1 MNHDVHPSTDEPNE
15 GTEELAPAVA
25 ALAGPRPDE
34 PTLNGKGDRLR
45 DDHSP
50 ERPRRPDD
58 LSFPDPPSATRLN
71 RLAVTMAAAV
81 VSVMLLVIAF
91 AVGGSGDEDAQAR
104 ERDATSS
111 RVRQGGRQGTF
122 YDRPLRGDTLY
133 SAVDPVTGLSEEEMA
148 MAELA
153 TAGFD
158 VSESGTLVQEDGALI
173 PPPYGRPPHGS
184 PAGPSPYGTSGAYQ
198 SGGYGDSGAPGSQRP
213 PQPSPRVQ
221 ALDRAKRSAL
231 APQGVG
237 GISGGAG
244 PAPPAA
250 VGPTAGGV
258 VGASDAYDLAY
269 LQALQGM
276 TANAQPPPGAVNGMG
291 SAGMSLAASGL
302 VVSPG
307 AAGGGMHPADRARQ
321 FVQGAVASR
330 ETGRVDGRY
339 LATSVQRPVSPY
351 EIREGTLV
359 EAYLVTGVHSDLPGD
374 VVAQVARNVFDS
386 ETQQVVLIPRG
397 TRLVGTYDNAVALDQ
412 SRLLVAWTR
421 MVFPDGRSVAL
432 PGLGSTGN
440 DGMGGVP
447 GRVNRHFFRAFG
459 NAAMLALVGGSLS
472 YATSQSQGP
481 GGTFGYPSPGEV
493 MAGSVATELSRVA
506 TEMLRGNVNRR
517 PTITIPA
524 GTRFSVFV
532 SGDLALEPYAAAD
545 GFLSGR

>member
-1 MNHDVHPSTDEPNE
+1 
-15 GTEELAPAVA
+15 
-25 ALAGPRPDE
+25 
-34 PTLNGKGDRLR
+34 
-45 DDHSP
+45 
-50 ERPRRPDD
+50 
-58 LSFPDPPSATRLN
+58 
-71 RLAVTMAAAV
+71 VTIAAAV

-91 AVGGSGDEDAQAR
+91 AVGGSGEEDAQAR
-104 ERDATSS
+104 ERDATAS

-122 YDRPLRGDTLY
+122 YDRPLRGDTVY
-133 SAVDPVTGLSEEEMA
+133 AATDPVTGLSEEELA

-153 TAGFD
+153 AAGFD
-158 VSESGTLVQEDGALI
+158 VSEPGAFVDEDGVPV
-173 PPPYGRPPHGS
+173 PPRYGQNDQRT
-184 PAGPSPYGTSGAYQ
+184 SPYGSSGAYQ
-198 SGGYGDSGAPGSQRP
+198 SGGSGGRGAAARP

-237 GISGGAG
+237 GLTGGSG
-244 PAPPAA
+244 PEP
-250 VGPTAGGV
+250 PTAGGAS
-258 VGASDAYDLAY
+258 GASDPYDLAY

-276 TANAQPPPGAVNGMG
+276 MANGQPPPGAV
-291 SAGMSLAASGL
+291 SAGGSSMSASPAASGL
-302 VVSPG
+302 VVQPG
-307 AAGGGMHPADRARQ
+307 ASTIHPADRARQ
-321 FVQGAVASR
+321 FVEGAVAAR
-330 ETGRVDGRY
+330 GTGRMDGRY
-339 LATSVQRPVSPY
+339 LATAIQRPISAY
-351 EIREGTLV
+351 EVREGTLV

-421 MVFPDGRSVAL
+421 MIFPDGRSVAL
-432 PGLGSTGN
+432 PGLGSTGG

-459 NAAMLALVGGSLS
+459 NAAMLALVGGSLA
-472 YATSQSQGP
+472 YATSQTQGP
-481 GGTFGYPSPGEV
+481 GGTFGYPTPGEV

-545 GFLSGR
+545 GFLGGR

>member
-1 MNHDVHPSTDEPNE
+1 MSVHPPTDETTN
-15 GTEELAPAVA
+15 GQQELAPAVA
-25 ALAGPRPDE
+25 ALAGPRPDD
-34 PTLNGKGDRLR
+34 PALDGKGDGLR
-45 DDHSP
+45 DDASA
-50 ERPRRPDD
+50 ERRPDD

-71 RLAVTMAAAV
+71 RLAVTIAAAV
-81 VSVMLLVIAF
+81 ASVMLLVIAF
-91 AVGGSGDEDAQAR
+91 AVGGSGDEDAEAR
-104 ERDATSS
+104 ERDATAN

-122 YDRPLRGDTLY
+122 YDRPLGSDTLY
-133 SAVDPVTGLSEEEMA
+133 SATDPITGLSEEELA

-153 TAGFD
+153 AAGFD
-158 VSESGTLVQEDGALI
+158 VSESGMLVDEDGALV
-173 PPPYGRPPHGS
+173 PPPYGQT
-184 PAGPSPYGTSGAYQ
+184 ASPYGSSGAYRS
-198 SGGYGDSGAPGSQRP
+198 SGGASAPRTSAPPAARAPSQP
-213 PQPSPRVQ
+213 PPRVQ
-221 ALDRAKRSAL
+221 ALDRAMRSAL

-237 GISGGAG
+237 GLTGGSGPEPPATGAASGG
-244 PAPPAA
+244 
-250 VGPTAGGV
+250 
-258 VGASDAYDLAY
+258 SDPYDLAY

-276 TANAQPPPGAVNGMG
+276 MASAQPPPGGT
-291 SAGMSLAASGL
+291 SAGGPAAATSPAASGL
-302 VVSPG
+302 VVQPG
-307 AAGGGMHPADRARQ
+307 ASGSALHPADQARR
-321 FVQGAVASR
+321 FVQGAVAAR

-339 LATSVQRPVSPY
+339 LATTVQRPITPY

-386 ETQQVVLIPRG
+386 ETQQILLIPRG
-397 TRLVGTYDNAVALDQ
+397 TRLVGTYDNAIALDQ

-421 MVFPDGRSVAL
+421 MIFPDGRSVSL
-432 PGLGSTGN
+432 PGLGSTGG

-459 NAAMLALVGGSLS
+459 NAAMLALVGGSLA
-472 YATSQSQGP
+472 YATSQTQGS
-481 GGTFGYPSPGEV
+481 GGTFGYPTPGEV

-545 GFLSGR
+545 GFMSGR

>member
-1 MNHDVHPSTDEPNE
+1 MNHDVHPPTGEPNE
-15 GTEELAPAVA
+15 GTPELAPAVA
-25 ALAGPRPDE
+25 ALAGPRPYE
-34 PTLNGKGDRLR
+34 PALNGKGDRLR
-45 DDHSP
+45 DGRSP
-50 ERPRRPDD
+50 EPPHRPDE

-104 ERDATSS
+104 EHDATAS

-122 YDRPLRGDTLY
+122 YDRPLGDDTLY
-133 SAVDPVTGLSEEEMA
+133 AAVDPVTGLSQEEMA

-153 TAGFD
+153 AAGFD
-158 VSESGTLVQEDGALI
+158 VSESGVMVDEDGALV
-173 PPPYGRPPHGS
+173 PPPYGQS
-184 PAGPSPYGTSGAYQ
+184 TSPYGSSGAYR
-198 SGGYGDSGAPGSQRP
+198 SGGQGESGASAARAPA
-213 PQPSPRVQ
+213 QPSPRVQ

-237 GISGGAG
+237 GLTGGSG
-244 PAPPAA
+244 PEPPAA
-250 VGPTAGGV
+250 G
-258 VGASDAYDLAY
+258 GASDPFVASDPYDLAY

-276 TANAQPPPGAVNGMG
+276 MANAQAPPGATNGTVSPTG
-291 SAGMSLAASGL
+291 TSPSASGL
-302 VVSPG
+302 VVPSG
-307 AAGGGMHPADRARQ
+307 ASTIHPADRARQ
-321 FVQGAVASR
+321 FVQGAVAAR
-330 ETGRVDGRY
+330 GTGRVGGRY
-339 LATSVQRPVSPY
+339 LAGGFASAVQRPISPY
-351 EIREGTLV
+351 EVREGTLI
-359 EAYLVTGVHSDLPGD
+359 EAYLVTGVHSDLPGN
-374 VVAQVARNVFDS
+374 VVAQVARKVYDS
-386 ETQQVVLIPRG
+386 ETQQVLLIPRG

-421 MVFPDGRSVAL
+421 MIFPDGRSVSL
-432 PGLGSTGN
+432 PGLGSAGG

-472 YATSQSQGP
+472 YATSRTQGP
-481 GGTFGYPSPGEV
+481 GGTLGYPTPGEV

-532 SGDLALEPYAAAD
+532 SGDLALEPYTAAD
-545 GFLSGR
+545 GFMGSQ